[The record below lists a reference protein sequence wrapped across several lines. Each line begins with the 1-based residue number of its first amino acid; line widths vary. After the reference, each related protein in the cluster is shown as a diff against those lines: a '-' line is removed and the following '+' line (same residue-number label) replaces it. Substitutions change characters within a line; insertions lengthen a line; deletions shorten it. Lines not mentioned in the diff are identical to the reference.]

1 MDREALYQSVYTN
14 ETVYRP
20 PQEEGSTLLEVT
32 LGCSWKKCAFCD
44 FSRDPFRVLPVEQVE
59 EKLRVLAE
67 LEPQSTRMFFLSE
80 NAFSLEAE
88 KLGAL
93 ILLARRYM
101 PRVCSFAMYARAD
114 DILRKT
120 PSELEALRAL
130 GLCDLYIGVESGSDS
145 ILAQVN
151 KGVTP
156 AQTLEAMGRL
166 DAAKIGYSVTI
177 VLGLGGREYRNLHA
191 TETGRLLS
199 RAHPKC
205 IWALAL
211 KLWPGTALERQARQG
226 LFTPMTPREL
236 LFEERILLQNLTTED
251 CTYMDTTVLNSM
263 TIQGYLQ
270 AGKAALLETVDR
282 LLYQTRD
289 DG

>member
-1 MDREALYQSVYTN
+1 MNREELYKSVYTN

-44 FSRDPFRVLPVEQVE
+44 FSRDAFRVIPVEQVE
-59 EKLRVLAE
+59 EKLRVLSA
-67 LEPQSTRMFFLSE
+67 LEPQSTRMFFLAE
-80 NAFSLEAE
+80 NAFALETE
-88 KLGAL
+88 KIAAL

-120 PSELEALRAL
+120 PADLEALRAL
-130 GLCDLYIGVESGSDS
+130 GVSDLYIGVESGSDP
-145 ILAQVN
+145 ILAQMN
-151 KGVTP
+151 KGVT
-156 AQTLEAMGRL
+156 ADQTLEAMRRL
-166 DAAKIGYSVTI
+166 DAAGIGYSVTI
-177 VLGLGGREYRNLHA
+177 ILGLGGREYRNLHA

-211 KLWPGTALERQARQG
+211 KLWPGTVLEGEARRG
-226 LFTPMTPREL
+226 NFTPMTPREL
-236 LFEERILLQNLTTED
+236 LFEERILLQNLTVED
-251 CTYMDTTVLNSM
+251 CLYMDTTVLNSL

-270 AGKAALLETVDR
+270 AGKSAMLDAVDR
-282 LLYQTRD
+282 LLYETR
-289 DG
+289 GGA